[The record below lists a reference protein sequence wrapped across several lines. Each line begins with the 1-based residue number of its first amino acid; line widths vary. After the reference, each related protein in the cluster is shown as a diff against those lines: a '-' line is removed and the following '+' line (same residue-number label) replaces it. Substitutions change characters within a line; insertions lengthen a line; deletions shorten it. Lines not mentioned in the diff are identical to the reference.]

1 MSIASLKSPLFETA
15 AGSGMCSFTS
25 SKLKVV
31 CRLQGLRTVCC
42 KLPPTA
48 AAAVYN
54 LPFSFTLPL
63 LITAASAE
71 LVLVAERVAVVFC
84 CPSPL
89 CKGLPWPFELDRAPF
104 ELKEEPCKL
113 EQVPIELEGLPLLPA
128 PDLDAG
134 LRVVLSPVRLLM
146 TSKLSL

>member
-15 AGSGMCSFTS
+15 AGSDICSLTY

-31 CRLQGLRTVCC
+31 CRLRGLRTDCC

-48 AAAVYN
+48 AAAVRN
-54 LPFSFTLPL
+54 LPFSFTQPL

-71 LVLVAERVAVVFC
+71 LVLGAGRVAVVFC

-89 CKGLPWPFELDRAPF
+89 CKGLLWPFELDRAPF
-104 ELKEEPCKL
+104 EPCKL
-113 EQVPIELEGLPLLPA
+113 EGVPIEPEGLPLLPA
-128 PDLDAG
+128 PDLDADLPVG
-134 LRVVLSPVRLLM
+134 FSPVRLLM
-146 TSKLSL
+146 TSKLSLW